1 MTKNTK
7 LSGTCRKTR
16 CSSKCIY
23 YAYMLLF
30 YSYQL
35 FMCEIVW
42 NCCMHNKCM
51 GLYRNLITRLQS
63 NPNNSNL
70 QRKEKKVRV
79 IGSSWKLSRVKLYR
93 KINDLK
99 GNENCFELAGGLSYR
114 GFKFPGVNCIFVGK
128 WLRNKWAPR

>member
-70 QRKEKKVRV
+70 QRKEKKVRF
-79 IGSSWKLSRVKLYR
+79 IRSSSYQGYLKLYR
-93 KINDLK
+93 KWS
-99 GNENCFELAGGLSYR
+99 E
-114 GFKFPGVNCIFVGK
+114 GK
-128 WLRNKWAPR
+128 WKLLRVSRRYELQRVQVPGSQLYLRGKMTS